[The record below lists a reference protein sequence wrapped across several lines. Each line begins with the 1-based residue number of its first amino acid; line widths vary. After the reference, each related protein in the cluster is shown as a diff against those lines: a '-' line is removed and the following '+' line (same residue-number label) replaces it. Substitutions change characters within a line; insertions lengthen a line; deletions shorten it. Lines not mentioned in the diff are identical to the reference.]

1 MINLTKIFLK
11 RGVFLAAILVADDDL
26 FIRELIAIYLKKEGY
41 TVFEA
46 NDGVEATNILSQ
58 RTIHLCI
65 IDVMMPNK
73 NGWELCKEIRE
84 LYDLPILMV
93 TAKGESEDKVK
104 GFQHGTDDYIVKPFD
119 THELIMRVKALLR
132 RYKINTTNKVTIGNV
147 VIDANSMEVTINHE
161 PIMFPL
167 KEFHLLFKLA
177 SHPGQVFSRDQL
189 IEEIWGSDFEGFDR
203 TVDSHIK
210 KIRKKLN
217 QQIAFDIV
225 TIRGLGY
232 RLEVIKD
239 V

>member
-1 MINLTKIFLK
+1 M
-11 RGVFLAAILVADDDL
+11 AAILVADDDL

-104 GFQHGTDDYIVKPFD
+104 GFQQGTDDYIVKPFD

-147 VIDANSMEVTINHE
+147 VIDANRMEVTINHE
-161 PIMFPL
+161 PIIFPL
-167 KEFHLLFKLA
+167 KEFQLLFKLA
-177 SHPGQVFSRDQL
+177 SYPGQVFSRDQL

-217 QQIAFDIV
+217 QQMAFDIL

>member
-1 MINLTKIFLK
+1 M
-11 RGVFLAAILVADDDL
+11 AAILVADDDL

-104 GFQHGTDDYIVKPFD
+104 GFQQGTDDYIVKPFD

>member
-1 MINLTKIFLK
+1 MK

-104 GFQHGTDDYIVKPFD
+104 GFQQGTDDYIVKPFD

-147 VIDANSMEVTINHE
+147 VIDANRMEVTINHE
-161 PIMFPL
+161 PIIFPL
-167 KEFHLLFKLA
+167 KEFQLLFKLA
-177 SHPGQVFSRDQL
+177 SYPGQVFSRDQL

-217 QQIAFDIV
+217 QQMAFDIL

>member
-1 MINLTKIFLK
+1 MAT
-11 RGVFLAAILVADDDL
+11 ILVADDDH
-26 FIRELIAIYLKKEGY
+26 FIRELIGIYLIKEGY
-41 TVFEA
+41 TVVEA
-46 NDGVEATNILSQ
+46 NDGVEAANLLSE

-104 GFQHGTDDYIVKPFD
+104 GFQQGTDDYIVKPFD
-119 THELIMRVKALLR
+119 AHELMMRIKALLR
-132 RYKINTTNKVTIGNV
+132 RYKINTADRVTIGNV
-147 VIDANSMEVTINHE
+147 IIDANRMEVTVNHE
-161 PIMFPL
+161 PVLFPL
-167 KEFHLLFKLA
+167 KEFQLLYKLA

-189 IEEIWGSDFEGFDR
+189 IEEVWGSDFEGFDR

-217 QQIAFDIV
+217 QQTAFDIV

-232 RLEVIKD
+232 RLEVLKD

>member
-1 MINLTKIFLK
+1 
-11 RGVFLAAILVADDDL
+11 
-26 FIRELIAIYLKKEGY
+26 
-41 TVFEA
+41 
-46 NDGVEATNILSQ
+46 
-58 RTIHLCI
+58 
-65 IDVMMPNK
+65 MMPNK

-104 GFQHGTDDYIVKPFD
+104 GFQQGTDDYIVKPFD
-119 THELIMRVKALLR
+119 AHELMMRVKALLR
-132 RYKINTTNKVTIGNV
+132 RYKINTADRVTIGNV
-147 VIDANSMEVTINHE
+147 IIDANRMEVTVNHE
-161 PIMFPL
+161 PVLFPL
-167 KEFHLLFKLA
+167 KEFQLLYKLA

-189 IEEIWGSDFEGFDR
+189 IEEVWGSDFEGFDR

-217 QQIAFDIV
+217 QQTAFDIV

-232 RLEVIKD
+232 RLEVSKD

>member
-1 MINLTKIFLK
+1 LK

-26 FIRELIAIYLKKEGY
+26 FVRELIAIYLKKEGY

-46 NDGVEATNILSQ
+46 NDGVEATNILSKC
-58 RTIHLCI
+58 TIHLCI

-104 GFQHGTDDYIVKPFD
+104 GFQQGTDDYIVKPFD
-119 THELIMRVKALLR
+119 THELIMRVKAHLR

-147 VIDANSMEVTINHE
+147 VIDANSMVVTINHE
-161 PIMFPL
+161 PIIFPL
-167 KEFHLLFKLA
+167 KEFQLLFKLA

-217 QQIAFDIV
+217 QQMAFDIL

>member
-1 MINLTKIFLK
+1 M
-11 RGVFLAAILVADDDL
+11 AAILVADDDL